1 MNKITFNLLTS
12 EQQFWYASIMIDLI
26 LADGVVHVSEQA
38 YLQWVFDLFQ
48 KNPEEL
54 EKLKAKAKKGSPEKI
69 LPVSGIS
76 SETATLILQDCISI
90 AIADAEFHEKEQ
102 DLLYEIGQ
110 QLELDQTMIEK
121 AISKGQQ
128 QLAHIFAFAG

>member
-1 MNKITFNLLTS
+1 MNKVTFNLLTTK
-12 EQQFWYASIMIDLI
+12 QQFWYASIMIDLI

-54 EKLKAKAKKGSPEKI
+54 EKLKAKTKQGSPEKI
-69 LPVSGIS
+69 PPISGIS

-102 DLLYEIGQ
+102 ELVHEIGQ
-110 QLELDQTMIEK
+110 QLELDQTIIEK

-128 QLAHIFAFAG
+128 ELGHIFAFAS